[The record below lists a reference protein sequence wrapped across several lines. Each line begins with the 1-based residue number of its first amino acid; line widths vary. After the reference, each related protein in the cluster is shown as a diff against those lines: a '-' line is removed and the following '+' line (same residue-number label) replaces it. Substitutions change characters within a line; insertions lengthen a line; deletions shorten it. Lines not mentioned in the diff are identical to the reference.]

1 MVYTVAVAAWPRP
14 SSKPLVEAGLYNNEL
29 VVDGGCQAKI
39 GMKYAAHLKHNIPL
53 LEDVLARMS
62 QLSDGMSLVLEAN
75 ARRDA

>member
-1 MVYTVAVAAWPRP
+1 M
-14 SSKPLVEAGLYNNEL
+14 
-29 VVDGGCQAKI
+29 DGGCQAKI

>member
-1 MVYTVAVAAWPRP
+1 MYAVAAACPRP
-14 SSKPLVEAGLYNNEL
+14 SSKPLAEVSLYNNVL
-29 VVDGGCQAKI
+29 VVDGGYQAKI